1 MGLFLCI
8 AVGSWVAPAH
18 AQIQTIPAVESSR
31 KLEIGAR
38 FSVAAP
44 IGDGWRKTG
53 DTASYMKVLG
63 PEHHSLVLMAST
75 GPSGITQEDI
85 SGFRAPGG
93 VDRMIKLMARFSE
106 MAWKARAA
114 GLEGSRFEA
123 VEKENELGKKYDI
136 GKFICTYSRIVV
148 RDRAAVV
155 DGVPAKLRYVA
166 YSCLEFPDMRE
177 AAIVSYSERGR
188 EQDLSDDA
196 MAEGECFARSLERA
210 K

>member
-1 MGLFLCI
+1 MVCFLAF
-8 AVGSWVAPAH
+8 AVGSWMAVAQ
-18 AQIQTIPAVESSR
+18 AQAQTTPSAEPSQR
-31 KLEIGAR
+31 LELGGR

-53 DTASYMKVLG
+53 EPASYIKVLG
-63 PEHHSLVLMAST
+63 PEHHSLILAAST
-75 GPSGITQEDI
+75 GPSGITREDI
-85 SGFRAPGG
+85 SGFREPGG
-93 VDRMIKLMARFSE
+93 VERMIKLMARFSE
-106 MAWKARAA
+106 MAWKAHAA

-123 VEKENELGKKYDI
+123 VEKENEVGKKYEI

-177 AAIVSYSERGR
+177 AATVSYSERGR

-196 MAEGECFARSLERA
+196 MAEGERFARSLERT